1 VQGLQQEQFFNFLA
15 GFECFQHGLVTIN
28 DRFFFQCEYFNRKD
42 TEKLLFITRES
53 DMQEHVSCDEDAC
66 GQEYKF
72 YKYFLYKFGYIN
84 YKADFCAALRFVI
97 LLTVVNY

>member
-1 VQGLQQEQFFNFLA
+1 MG
-15 GFECFQHGLVTIN
+15 
-28 DRFFFQCEYFNRKD
+28 
-42 TEKLLFITRES
+42 
-53 DMQEHVSCDEDAC
+53 EHVSCDEDAF